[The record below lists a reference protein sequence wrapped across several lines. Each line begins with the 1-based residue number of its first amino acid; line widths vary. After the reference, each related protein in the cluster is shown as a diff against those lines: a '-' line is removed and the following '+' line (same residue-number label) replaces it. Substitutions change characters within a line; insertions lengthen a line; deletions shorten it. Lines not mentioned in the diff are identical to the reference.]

1 MIDPSEL
8 LLRATRAS
16 PFPANSRYHG
26 VPVATGTD
34 AAGRP
39 VAFLRRRFV
48 PPADRFPPA
57 AVRQVG
63 PGDRPDI
70 LAAEAFGDPELA
82 WRLCD
87 ANGVLDPDELVRAP
101 GRRVRIPGPDL
112 QGGLPIA

>member
-1 MIDPSEL
+1 MIDPAEL
-8 LLRATRAS
+8 LLRASRVS

-48 PPADRFPPA
+48 PPADRFPAA
-57 AVRQVG
+57 AVRRVAA
-63 PGDRPDI
+63 GDRPDV
-70 LAAEAFGDPELA
+70 LAAEAFGDPELG

-87 ANGVLDPDELVRAP
+87 ANGVLDPDELVRTP
-101 GRRVRIPGPDL
+101 GRLVRVPGPGM
-112 QGGLPIA
+112 QGGQGLA